1 MSNRQLTYML
11 AFSIGILAAVAGYV
25 LHTIIRFIQRL
36 LTEDFLTDTANWLYL
51 VFPVIG
57 IYLTSLFIK
66 YVVRDNISHGITRV
80 LYAISTKNSRIKRHN
95 TWSSVLASAI
105 TIGFGGSVGAEA
117 PIVLTGAAI
126 GSNLGQVF
134 RMDKRTVMLLVGCGA
149 AAAISG
155 IFKAP
160 IAGLVFT
167 LEVLMIDMTMASL
180 LPILIA
186 SITADIFSYL
196 FTGTA
201 TLFSFTMDGTWDV
214 QRVPATILLGVFCGV
229 MSLYFM
235 RMMNFCE
242 NRFSKMREHPYAKL
256 ITGGLLLS
264 SLIFLFPSL
273 YGEGYNSIA
282 IFINGQTEAD
292 WHQVMDGSLFY
303 GHSELFVG
311 YIALVMLTKIIA
323 TSSTN
328 GAGGCGGTFAPSLFV
343 GGFAGFL
350 FARVWNMEKIGTY
363 LPEKNFTLLGMAG
376 VMAGVMHAP
385 LTGIFLIA
393 EITGGYALF
402 VPLIIVSVVSVM
414 VISIFEPHSIYAMR
428 LAREGKLVTH
438 HTDHSV
444 LTLMSMDS
452 VIEKDI
458 TTLPPD
464 MPMGKMINVLTSSN
478 DNLIPVVDDSGR
490 LLGIIDINKIRHI
503 VFRTELYHRFK
514 VNQLM
519 TPVPAILYDN
529 EPMEE
534 VMEAFDKTNAEALP
548 VVDIN
553 NRLKGYINKTRMYK
567 VYRQLVAD
575 FSAE

>member
-1 MSNRQLTYML
+1 
-11 AFSIGILAAVAGYV
+11 
-25 LHTIIRFIQRL
+25 
-36 LTEDFLTDTANWLYL
+36 
-51 VFPVIG
+51 
-57 IYLTSLFIK
+57 
-66 YVVRDNISHGITRV
+66 
-80 LYAISTKNSRIKRHN
+80 
-95 TWSSVLASAI
+95 
-105 TIGFGGSVGAEA
+105 
-117 PIVLTGAAI
+117 
-126 GSNLGQVF
+126 
-134 RMDKRTVMLLVGCGA
+134 
-149 AAAISG
+149 
-155 IFKAP
+155 
-160 IAGLVFT
+160 
-167 LEVLMIDMTMASL
+167 MIDMTMASL

-311 YIALVMLTKIIA
+311 YIALVMLTKIVA

-402 VPLIIVSVVSVM
+402 VPLIVVSVVSVM

-438 HTDHSV
+438 HTDRSV